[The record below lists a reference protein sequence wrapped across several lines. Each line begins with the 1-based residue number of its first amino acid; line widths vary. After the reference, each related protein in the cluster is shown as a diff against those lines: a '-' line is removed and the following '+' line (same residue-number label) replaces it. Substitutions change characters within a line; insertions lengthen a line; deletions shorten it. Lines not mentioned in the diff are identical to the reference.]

1 MKSQESQAQL
11 PSETNRDLTH
21 IGKEKETYMTHLNR
35 RRGGRPLGFVAI
47 IGTLVLALALA
58 ACGSSGSSS
67 TSSASAPAS
76 SGSSSTSS
84 GGSSGSSSTSAAASA
99 LTPYKTLPTSIN
111 ITTPLKSAPPAGKT
125 IVMLGTNNPS
135 NVIIQQG
142 LQKLASMA
150 HWNYSLV
157 DYDPANPGTFTS
169 AETTALAKH
178 PQYLVEAGLPLT
190 ASQIAMAKNAGAKW
204 ILDSVYPVSVTGPVI
219 GQVDSYAQDALMGK
233 ITADFFVSDSG
244 GKGNAV
250 IEHVPSYPILD
261 GFTTGF
267 ANEVKAQCP
276 ACKMSTTNITIPD
289 LVAGKAASELVSALR
304 SNSSA
309 NYLVF
314 DDGPFADGITSALSA
329 AGLNGKV
336 KVIGEAADQAG
347 IAALK
352 NGSEAAWTGFDP
364 GYQAFEDLDIAFRD
378 AEGMPIPVSQEAV
391 QPTQLLTKD
400 TIGSTTN
407 WSAPTDAQAQWL
419 KLWHLG

>member
-1 MKSQESQAQL
+1 
-11 PSETNRDLTH
+11 
-21 IGKEKETYMTHLNR
+21 MTHHDR
-35 RRGGRPLGFVAI
+35 RRGGRLHTRGFTPI

-58 ACGSSGSSS
+58 ACGSSSSSSS
-67 TSSASAPAS
+67 TASSSAPAS
-76 SGSSSTSS
+76 SGSSTAS
-84 GGSSGSSSTSAAASA
+84 SSGSASTSAAGTA
-99 LTPYKTLPTSIN
+99 LTQYKTQPTTIN
-111 ITTPLKSAPPAGKT
+111 ITTPLKSAPPKGKT

-142 LQKLASMA
+142 LAKLAKTA
-150 HWNYSLV
+150 GWNYSLV
-157 DYDPANPGTFTS
+157 TYDPANPGTFTQ

-190 ASQIAMAKNAGAKW
+190 ASQLAMAKSAGAKW
-204 ILDSVYPVSVTGPVI
+204 ILDSVYPVSVTDPVI
-219 GQVDSYAQDALMGK
+219 GQVDAYAQDALMGK
-233 ITADFFVSDSG
+233 ITADYFVSDSG
-244 GKGNAV
+244 GKGTAV

-267 ANEVKAQCP
+267 AKEVKAQCP
-276 ACKMSTTNITIPD
+276 SCKTSTTNITIPD
-289 LVAGKAASELVSALR
+289 LVAGKASSELVSALR

-336 KVIGEAADQAG
+336 KVIGEAADTAG

-364 GYQAFEDLDIAFRD
+364 GYQAYEDMDIAFRN
-378 AEGMPIPVSQEAV
+378 AEGMTVPVALEAQ

-407 WSAPTDAQAQWL
+407 WSAPTDAQAQFL

>member
-1 MKSQESQAQL
+1 
-11 PSETNRDLTH
+11 
-21 IGKEKETYMTHLNR
+21 MTKLNR

-47 IGTLVLALALA
+47 IGTLVLALAVA
-58 ACGSSGSSS
+58 ACGSSSSS
-67 TSSASAPAS
+67 TTSAS
-76 SGSSSTSS
+76 SGSG
-84 GGSSGSSSTSAAASA
+84 GGSSTAASSGSASTSAAAAA
-99 LTPYKTLPTSIN
+99 LAPYKALPTSIN
-111 ITTPLKSAPPAGKT
+111 ITTPLKSAPPTGKT

-142 LQKLASMA
+142 LAKLAQMA

-157 DYDPANPGTFTS
+157 SYDPANPGTFTQ

-190 ASQIAMAKNAGAKW
+190 ASQLAMAKSAGAKW
-204 ILDSVYPVSVTGPVI
+204 ILDSVYPVSVTSPVI
-219 GQVDSYAQDALMGK
+219 GQVDAYAQDALMGK
-233 ITADFFVSDSG
+233 ITADYFVSDSG

-250 IEHVPSYPILD
+250 VEHVPAYPILD

-276 ACKMSTTNITIPD
+276 GCKVSTTNITIPD
-289 LVAGKAASELVSALR
+289 LVAGKVPSDLVSALR
-304 SNSSA
+304 SNPSA

-314 DDGPFADGITSALSA
+314 DDGPFADGVTSALSA

-336 KVIGEAADQAG
+336 KIIGEAADQAG

-364 GYQAFEDLDIAFRD
+364 GYQAYEDMDIAFRD
-378 AEGMPIPVSQEAV
+378 AEGTTIPLSQEAQ

-407 WSAPTDAQAQWL
+407 WSAPTDAQAQFL
-419 KLWHLG
+419 KLWHLSS

>member
-1 MKSQESQAQL
+1 
-11 PSETNRDLTH
+11 
-21 IGKEKETYMTHLNR
+21 MTHHDR
-35 RRGGRPLGFVAI
+35 RRGGRLRTRGFIAI

-58 ACGSSGSSS
+58 ACGSSSSSSS
-67 TSSASAPAS
+67 TASSSAPAS

-84 GGSSGSSSTSAAASA
+84 SGSASTSAAAAA
-99 LTPYKTLPTSIN
+99 LAQYKTLPTTIN
-111 ITTPLKSAPPAGKT
+111 ITTPLKSAPPKGKS

-135 NVIIQQG
+135 NVIVQQG
-142 LQKLASMA
+142 LAKLAKMA
-150 HWNYSLV
+150 GWNYSLV
-157 DYDPANPGTFTS
+157 TYDPANPGTFTQ

-190 ASQIAMAKNAGAKW
+190 ASQLAMAKSAGAKW
-204 ILDSVYPVSVTGPVI
+204 ILDSVYPVSVTDPVI
-219 GQVDSYAQDALMGK
+219 GQVDAYAQDALMGK
-233 ITADFFVSDSG
+233 ITADYFVSDSG
-244 GKGNAV
+244 GKGTAV

-267 ANEVKAQCP
+267 SNEVKAQCP
-276 ACKMSTTNITIPD
+276 SCKTSTTNITIPD
-289 LVAGKAASELVSALR
+289 LVAGKAASELVSSLR

-336 KVIGEAADQAG
+336 KVIGEAADTAG

-364 GYQAFEDLDIAFRD
+364 GYQAYEDMDIAFRN
-378 AEGMPIPVSQEAV
+378 AEGMPVPVALEAQ

-407 WSAPTDAQAQWL
+407 WSAPTDAQAQFM
-419 KLWHLG
+419 KLWQLG

>member
-1 MKSQESQAQL
+1 MTQL
-11 PSETNRDLTH
+11 D
-21 IGKEKETYMTHLNR
+21 R
-35 RRGGRPLGFVAI
+35 RRGGRPFGLVAI
-47 IGTLVLALALA
+47 IGTLVLAVALA
-58 ACGSSGSSS
+58 ACGSSSSS
-67 TSSASAPAS
+67 TTSSAGSGGSSATS
-76 SGSSSTSS
+76 SGSS
-84 GGSSGSSSTSAAASA
+84 GGSSSTSAAAAA
-99 LTPYKTLPTSIN
+99 LTPYKSLPTTIN
-111 ITTPLKSAPPAGKT
+111 ITTPLKSAPPTGKT
-125 IVMLGTNNPS
+125 VVMLGTNNPS
-135 NVIIQQG
+135 NVLVQQEMA
-142 LQKLASMA
+142 KLAKDA
-150 HWNYSLV
+150 KWNFSV
-157 DYDPANPGTFTS
+157 VSYDPANPGTFTQ
-169 AETTALAKH
+169 AETTALSKH

-204 ILDSVYPVSVTGPVI
+204 ILDSVYPVSVGGAVLA
-219 GQVDSYAQDALMGK
+219 QSDAYAQDALMGK
-233 ITADFFVSDSG
+233 IIADYFVSDSG

-276 ACKMSTTNITIPD
+276 GCKTSTTNITIPD
-289 LVAGKAASELVSALR
+289 LVAGKAGSELVSALR

-336 KVIGEAADQAG
+336 KVIGEAADVAG

-364 GYQAFEDLDIAFRD
+364 GYESYENMDIAFRD
-378 AEGMPIPVSQEAV
+378 AEGMPIPLAQEAQ

-407 WSAPTDAQAQWL
+407 WSAPTDAEAQFL
-419 KLWHLG
+419 KLWHLSS

>member
-1 MKSQESQAQL
+1 
-11 PSETNRDLTH
+11 
-21 IGKEKETYMTHLNR
+21 MTTLDR
-35 RRGGRPLGFVAI
+35 RRGGRPLGLVAI
-47 IGTLVLALALA
+47 IGTLVLAVTLA
-58 ACGSSGSSS
+58 ACGSSSSSSS
-67 TSSASAPAS
+67 TAA
-76 SGSSSTSS
+76 SGSA
-84 GGSSGSSSTSAAASA
+84 GSSGSSSTSAASSGSSSTSAAAAA
-99 LTPYKTLPTSIN
+99 LTQYKSLPTSIN
-111 ITTPLKSAPPAGKT
+111 ITTPLTSAPPKGKT

-142 LQKLASMA
+142 LAKLAKTA
-150 HWNYSLV
+150 GWNYSLV
-157 DYDPANPGTFTS
+157 TYDPANPGTFTQ

-190 ASQIAMAKNAGAKW
+190 ASQLAMAKNAGAKW
-204 ILDSVYPVSVTGPVI
+204 ILDSVYPVNVTSPVI

-233 ITADFFVSDSG
+233 IIADYFVSDSG

-267 ANEVKAQCP
+267 SNEVKAQCP
-276 ACKMSTTNITIPD
+276 SCKTSTTNITIPD
-289 LVAGKAASELVSALR
+289 LVAGKASGELVSALR
-304 SNSSA
+304 SNPSA

-336 KVIGEAADQAG
+336 KVIGEAADTAG

-364 GYQAFEDLDIAFRD
+364 GYQAYEDMDIAFRD
-378 AEGMPIPVSQEAV
+378 AEGSTIPVTQEAL

-407 WSAPTDAQAQWL
+407 WSAPTDAQAQFL
-419 KLWHLG
+419 KLWHLSS

>member
-1 MKSQESQAQL
+1 
-11 PSETNRDLTH
+11 
-21 IGKEKETYMTHLNR
+21 MTKLER
-35 RRGGRPLGFVAI
+35 RRGGRPLGLVAI
-47 IGTLVLALALA
+47 IGTLVLALAVA
-58 ACGSSGSSS
+58 ACGSSSSS
-67 TSSASAPAS
+67 TTSAS
-76 SGSSSTSS
+76 SGSS
-84 GGSSGSSSTSAAASA
+84 GGSSTAASSGSASTSAAAAA
-99 LTPYKTLPTSIN
+99 LTPYKALPTTIN
-111 ITTPLKSAPPAGKT
+111 ITTPLKSAPPSGKT

-142 LQKLASMA
+142 LAKLAQMA

-157 DYDPANPGTFTS
+157 SYDPANPGTFTQ

-190 ASQIAMAKNAGAKW
+190 ASQLAMAKSAGAKW
-204 ILDSVYPVSVTGPVI
+204 ILDSVYPVSVTSPVI
-219 GQVDSYAQDALMGK
+219 GQVDAYAQDALMGK
-233 ITADFFVSDSG
+233 ITADYFVSDSG

-250 IEHVPSYPILD
+250 IEHVPAYPILD

-276 ACKMSTTNITIPD
+276 GCKLTTTNITIPD
-289 LVAGKAASELVSALR
+289 LVAGKVSSDLVSALR
-304 SNSSA
+304 SNPSA

-314 DDGPFADGITSALSA
+314 DDGPFADGVTSALSA

-336 KVIGEAADQAG
+336 KIVGEAADQAG

-364 GYQAFEDLDIAFRD
+364 GYQAYEDMDIAFRD
-378 AEGMPIPVSQEAV
+378 AEGATIPLSQEAQ

-407 WSAPTDAQAQWL
+407 WSAPTDAQAQFL
-419 KLWHLG
+419 KLWHLSS

>member
-1 MKSQESQAQL
+1 
-11 PSETNRDLTH
+11 
-21 IGKEKETYMTHLNR
+21 MTHHSRLDR
-35 RRGGRPLGFVAI
+35 RRGGRPRARGFAAI
-47 IGTLVLALALA
+47 AGTLALTLALA
-58 ACGSSGSSS
+58 ACGSSSSS
-67 TSSASAPAS
+67 SSSSSSASTGSNAAVTSTPS
-76 SGSSSTSS
+76 SGSS
-84 GGSSGSSSTSAAASA
+84 GAAASA
-99 LTPYKTLPTSIN
+99 LAPYKSLPTTIN

-142 LQKLASMA
+142 LAQLAAKA

-157 DYDPANPGTFTS
+157 SYDPANPGTFTAAITS
-169 AETTALAKH
+169 ALAKH

-190 ASQIAMAKNAGAKW
+190 SSQLAMVKNAGAKW
-204 ILDSVYPVSVTGPVI
+204 ILDSVYPVSVAPPVI

-233 ITADFFVSDSG
+233 IVADYFITDSG

-267 ANEVKAQCP
+267 GNEVKAQCSG
-276 ACKMSTTNITIPD
+276 CKTSTTNVTIPD
-289 LVAGKAASELVSALR
+289 LVAGKVPSTMVSALR
-304 SNSSA
+304 QNPSA

-329 AGLNGKV
+329 AGFSGKV

-347 IAALK
+347 LAALK
-352 NGSEAAWTGFDP
+352 TGQEAAWTGFDP
-364 GYQAFEDLDIAFRD
+364 GYQALEDMDIAFRD
-378 AEGMPIPVSQEAV
+378 ALGMTIPVDQEAL

-407 WSAPTDAQAQWL
+407 WSAPTDAQAQFL
-419 KLWHLG
+419 KLWHLS